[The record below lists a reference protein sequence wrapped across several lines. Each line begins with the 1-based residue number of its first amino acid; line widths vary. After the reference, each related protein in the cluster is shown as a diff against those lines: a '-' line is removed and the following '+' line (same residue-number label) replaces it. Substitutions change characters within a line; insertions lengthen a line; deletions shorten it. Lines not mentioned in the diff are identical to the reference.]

1 MGQAKTM
8 AWLFLAAAT
17 TGCLFTL
24 NTYWPARRP
33 AVLAAISFFA
43 GWLTTELAFHH
54 FVLQVVMTLVFIATG
69 ALRSWPG
76 WVALGVTLLSWVLLY
91 GCYRRAVRAESVVHK
106 ALVEALGD
114 GYEKRIPPG
123 LGARLAPRLNWR
135 EFLVPIPFL
144 HPDIERIRDIV
155 YTEGPGYRMKL
166 DVYRPR
172 DARGS
177 DGGGRGEA

>member
-76 WVALGVTLLSWVLLY
+76 WVALGVTLLS
-91 GCYRRAVRAESVVHK
+91 
-106 ALVEALGD
+106 
-114 GYEKRIPPG
+114 
-123 LGARLAPRLNWR
+123 
-135 EFLVPIPFL
+135 
-144 HPDIERIRDIV
+144 
-155 YTEGPGYRMKL
+155 
-166 DVYRPR
+166 
-172 DARGS
+172 
-177 DGGGRGEA
+177 